1 MEPCKN
7 CSQQCKLEGI
17 FMNRIFEYTITP
29 SDVPCT
35 VGEYLKKKGYSRQ
48 IIIHLKKTE
57 HGILQNGEWAYVR
70 TPLVPG
76 DVLKITLLEESASEH
91 ILPVPMEP
99 DIIYEDEDLL
109 VVNKPFDM
117 PVHPSIHNY
126 DNTLANGMAY
136 YFQQKGETFIFR
148 CINRLD
154 RDTTGLLILAKN
166 ALSASILSNDMKT
179 RKIHRTYQAV
189 VSRIPVPASGTIDAP
204 IARKEDS
211 AIERCVDFE
220 KGESAVTH
228 YRTLKTKENLA
239 LVELSLE
246 TGRTHQIRVHMQ
258 HIGCPLLG
266 DYLYHPDFTLI
277 NRVALHSYSL
287 TFDHPIT
294 GKSMYFCA
302 PLPKDMAGL
311 LS

>member
-1 MEPCKN
+1 
-7 CSQQCKLEGI
+7 
-17 FMNRIFEYTITP
+17 
-29 SDVPCT
+29 
-35 VGEYLKKKGYSRQ
+35 
-48 IIIHLKKTE
+48 
-57 HGILQNGEWAYVR
+57 
-70 TPLVPG
+70 
-76 DVLKITLLEESASEH
+76 
-91 ILPVPMEP
+91 MEP
-99 DIIYEDEDLL
+99 DIVYEDEDLL

-166 ALSASILSNDMKT
+166 ALSASILSNDMKA

-220 KGESAVTH
+220 KGEPAVTH
-228 YRTLKTKENLA
+228 YRTLETKENLA

-258 HIGCPLLG
+258 HMGCPLLG
-266 DYLYHPDFTLI
+266 DYLYNPDFTLI
-277 NRVALHSYSL
+277 NRVSLHSYSL
-287 TFDHPIT
+287 SFVHPIA

>member
-1 MEPCKN
+1 
-7 CSQQCKLEGI
+7 
-17 FMNRIFEYTITP
+17 MNRIFEYTITP

-166 ALSASILSNDMKT
+166 ALSASILSNDMKA

-220 KGESAVTH
+220 KGEPAVTH
-228 YRTLKTKENLA
+228 YRTLETKENLA

>member
-1 MEPCKN
+1 
-7 CSQQCKLEGI
+7 
-17 FMNRIFEYTITP
+17 MNRIFEYLITP

-99 DIIYEDEDLL
+99 DIVYEDEDLL

-166 ALSASILSNDMKT
+166 ALSASILSNDMKA

-220 KGESAVTH
+220 KGEPAVTH
-228 YRTLKTKENLA
+228 YRTLETKENLA

-258 HIGCPLLG
+258 HMGCPLLG

>member
-1 MEPCKN
+1 
-7 CSQQCKLEGI
+7 
-17 FMNRIFEYTITP
+17 MNRIFEYKITP

-70 TPLVPG
+70 TPLIPG

-91 ILPVPMEP
+91 IIPVPMEL

-109 VVNKPFDM
+109 VVNKSFDM

-166 ALSASILSNDMKT
+166 ALSASILSNDMKA
-179 RKIHRTYQAV
+179 RKIHRTYRAV
-189 VSRIPVPASGTIDAP
+189 VSGIPIPTSGTMDAP
-204 IARKEDS
+204 IARKQDS

-220 KGESAVTH
+220 KGEPAVTH
-228 YRTLKTKENLA
+228 YHVLETKENLA

-246 TGRTHQIRVHMQ
+246 TGRTHQIRVHM
-258 HIGCPLLG
+258 
-266 DYLYHPDFTLI
+266 
-277 NRVALHSYSL
+277 
-287 TFDHPIT
+287 
-294 GKSMYFCA
+294 
-302 PLPKDMAGL
+302 
-311 LS
+311 

>member
-1 MEPCKN
+1 
-7 CSQQCKLEGI
+7 
-17 FMNRIFEYTITP
+17 MNRIFEYTITP

-99 DIIYEDEDLL
+99 DIVYEDEDLL

-166 ALSASILSNDMKT
+166 ALSASILSNDIKT

-220 KGESAVTH
+220 KGEPAVTH

>member
-1 MEPCKN
+1 
-7 CSQQCKLEGI
+7 
-17 FMNRIFEYTITP
+17 MNRIFEYLITP

-166 ALSASILSNDMKT
+166 ALSASILSNDMKA

-220 KGESAVTH
+220 KGEPAVTH
-228 YRTLKTKENLA
+228 YRTLETKENLA

-258 HIGCPLLG
+258 HMGCPLLG
-266 DYLYHPDFTLI
+266 DYLYNPDFTLI
-277 NRVALHSYSL
+277 NRVSLHSYSL
-287 TFDHPIT
+287 SFVHPIT

>member
-1 MEPCKN
+1 
-7 CSQQCKLEGI
+7 
-17 FMNRIFEYTITP
+17 MNRIFEYTITP

-166 ALSASILSNDMKT
+166 ALSASILSNDMKA

-220 KGESAVTH
+220 KGEPAVTH
-228 YRTLKTKENLA
+228 YRTLETKENLA

-258 HIGCPLLG
+258 HMGCPLLG

>member
-1 MEPCKN
+1 
-7 CSQQCKLEGI
+7 
-17 FMNRIFEYTITP
+17 MNRIFEYTITP

-99 DIIYEDEDLL
+99 DIVYEDEDLL

-166 ALSASILSNDMKT
+166 ALSASILSNDMKA

-220 KGESAVTH
+220 KGEPAVTH
-228 YRTLKTKENLA
+228 YRTLETKENLA

-258 HIGCPLLG
+258 HMGCPLLG
-266 DYLYHPDFTLI
+266 DYLYNPDFTLI
-277 NRVALHSYSL
+277 NRVSLHSYSL
-287 TFDHPIT
+287 SFVHPIT

>member
-1 MEPCKN
+1 
-7 CSQQCKLEGI
+7 
-17 FMNRIFEYTITP
+17 MNRIFEYLITP

-99 DIIYEDEDLL
+99 DIVYEDEDLL

-166 ALSASILSNDMKT
+166 ALSASILSNDMKA

-220 KGESAVTH
+220 KGEPAVTH
-228 YRTLKTKENLA
+228 YRTLETKENLA

-258 HIGCPLLG
+258 HMGCPLLG
-266 DYLYHPDFTLI
+266 DYLYNPDFTLI
-277 NRVALHSYSL
+277 NRVSLHSYSL
-287 TFDHPIT
+287 SFVHPIA

>member
-1 MEPCKN
+1 
-7 CSQQCKLEGI
+7 
-17 FMNRIFEYTITP
+17 MNRIFEYTITP

-99 DIIYEDEDLL
+99 DIVYEDEDLL

-166 ALSASILSNDMKT
+166 ALSASILSSDMKA
-179 RKIHRTYQAV
+179 RRIHRTYQAV

-220 KGESAVTH
+220 KGEPAVTH
-228 YRTLKTKENLA
+228 YRTLETKENLA

-277 NRVALHSYSL
+277 NRVSLHSYSL
-287 TFDHPIT
+287 TFVHPIT
-294 GKSMYFCA
+294 GQSMYFCA

>member
-1 MEPCKN
+1 
-7 CSQQCKLEGI
+7 
-17 FMNRIFEYTITP
+17 MNRIFEYLITP

-91 ILPVPMEP
+91 IFPVPMEP
-99 DIIYEDEDLL
+99 DIVYEDEDLL

-166 ALSASILSNDMKT
+166 ALSASILSNDMKA

-189 VSRIPVPASGTIDAP
+189 VSRIPFPASGTIDAP
-204 IARKEDS
+204 IARKEAS

-220 KGESAVTH
+220 KGEQAVTH
-228 YRTLKTKENLA
+228 YRTLETKENLA

-258 HIGCPLLG
+258 HMGCPLLG
-266 DYLYHPDFTLI
+266 DYLYNPDFTLI
-277 NRVALHSYSL
+277 NRVSLHSCSL
-287 TFDHPIT
+287 SFDHPIT

>member
-1 MEPCKN
+1 
-7 CSQQCKLEGI
+7 
-17 FMNRIFEYTITP
+17 MNRIFEYLITP

-70 TPLVPG
+70 TPIVPG

-99 DIIYEDEDLL
+99 DIVYEDEDLL

-166 ALSASILSNDMKT
+166 ALSASILSNDMKA

-220 KGESAVTH
+220 KGEPAVTH
-228 YRTLKTKENLA
+228 YRTLETKENLA

-258 HIGCPLLG
+258 HMGCPLLG
-266 DYLYHPDFTLI
+266 DYLYNPDFTLI
-277 NRVALHSYSL
+277 NRVSLHSYSL
-287 TFDHPIT
+287 SFVHPIA

>member
-1 MEPCKN
+1 
-7 CSQQCKLEGI
+7 
-17 FMNRIFEYTITP
+17 MNRIFEYLITP

-99 DIIYEDEDLL
+99 DIVYEDEDLL

-166 ALSASILSNDMKT
+166 ALSASILSNDMKA

-220 KGESAVTH
+220 KGEPAVTH
-228 YRTLKTKENLA
+228 YRTLETKENLA
-239 LVELSLE
+239 LVELSLK

-258 HIGCPLLG
+258 HMGCPLLG
-266 DYLYHPDFTLI
+266 DYLYNPDFTLI
-277 NRVALHSYSL
+277 NRVSLHSYSL
-287 TFDHPIT
+287 SFVHPIA

>member
-1 MEPCKN
+1 
-7 CSQQCKLEGI
+7 
-17 FMNRIFEYTITP
+17 MNRIFEYLITP

-99 DIIYEDEDLL
+99 DIVYEDEDLL

-220 KGESAVTH
+220 KGEPAVTH
-228 YRTLKTKENLA
+228 YRTLETKENLA

-258 HIGCPLLG
+258 HMGCPLLG
-266 DYLYHPDFTLI
+266 DYLYNPDFTLI
-277 NRVALHSYSL
+277 NRVSLHSYSL
-287 TFDHPIT
+287 SFVHPIT

>member
-1 MEPCKN
+1 
-7 CSQQCKLEGI
+7 
-17 FMNRIFEYTITP
+17 MNRIFEYTITP

-91 ILPVPMEP
+91 ILPVSMEP
-99 DIIYEDEDLL
+99 DIVYEDEDLL

-166 ALSASILSNDMKT
+166 ALSASILSNDMKA

-220 KGESAVTH
+220 KGEPAVTH
-228 YRTLKTKENLA
+228 YRTLETKENLA

-258 HIGCPLLG
+258 HMGCPLLG
-266 DYLYHPDFTLI
+266 DYLYNPDFTLI
-277 NRVALHSYSL
+277 NRVSLHSYSL
-287 TFDHPIT
+287 SFVHPIT

>member
-1 MEPCKN
+1 
-7 CSQQCKLEGI
+7 
-17 FMNRIFEYTITP
+17 MNRIFEYTITP

-35 VGEYLKKKGYSRQ
+35 VGEYLKNKGYSRQ

-99 DIIYEDEDLL
+99 DIVYEDEDLL

-148 CINRLD
+148 CVNRLD

-166 ALSASILSNDMKT
+166 ALSASILSNDMKA

-220 KGESAVTH
+220 KGEPAVTH
-228 YRTLKTKENLA
+228 YRTLETKENLA

-258 HIGCPLLG
+258 HMGCPLLG
-266 DYLYHPDFTLI
+266 DYLYNPDFTLI
-277 NRVALHSYSL
+277 NRVSLHSYSL
-287 TFDHPIT
+287 SFVHPIT

>member
-1 MEPCKN
+1 
-7 CSQQCKLEGI
+7 
-17 FMNRIFEYTITP
+17 MNRIFEYTITP

-99 DIIYEDEDLL
+99 DIVYEDEDLL

-166 ALSASILSNDMKT
+166 ALSASILSNDMKA

>member
-1 MEPCKN
+1 
-7 CSQQCKLEGI
+7 
-17 FMNRIFEYTITP
+17 MNRIFEYHITP

-99 DIIYEDEDLL
+99 DIVYEDEDLL

-126 DNTLANGMAY
+126 DNTLANGIAY

-166 ALSASILSNDMKT
+166 ALSASILSNDMKA

-204 IARKEDS
+204 IARKEAS

-220 KGESAVTH
+220 KGEPAVTH
-228 YRTLKTKENLA
+228 YRTLETKENLA

-258 HIGCPLLG
+258 HMGCPLLG

-277 NRVALHSYSL
+277 NRVSLHSYSL
-287 TFDHPIT
+287 SFVHPIT

>member
-1 MEPCKN
+1 
-7 CSQQCKLEGI
+7 
-17 FMNRIFEYTITP
+17 MNRIFEYKITP

-70 TPLVPG
+70 TPLIPG

-91 ILPVPMEP
+91 IIPVPMEL

-109 VVNKPFDM
+109 VVNKSFDM

-166 ALSASILSNDMKT
+166 ALSASILSNDMKA
-179 RKIHRTYQAV
+179 RKIHRTYRAV
-189 VSRIPVPASGTIDAP
+189 VSGIPVPASGTMDAP
-204 IARKEDS
+204 IARKQDS

-220 KGESAVTH
+220 KGEPAVTH
-228 YRTLKTKENLA
+228 YHVLETKENLA

-258 HIGCPLLG
+258 HMGCPLLG
-266 DYLYHPDFTLI
+266 DYLYNPDFALI
-277 NRVALHSYSL
+277 NRVSLHSYSL
-287 TFDHPIT
+287 SFIHPIT

>member
-1 MEPCKN
+1 
-7 CSQQCKLEGI
+7 
-17 FMNRIFEYTITP
+17 MNRIFEYKITP

-70 TPLVPG
+70 TPLIPG

-91 ILPVPMEP
+91 IIPVPMEL

-166 ALSASILSNDMKT
+166 ALSASILSNDMKA
-179 RKIHRTYQAV
+179 RKIHRTYRAV
-189 VSRIPVPASGTIDAP
+189 VSGIPVPASGTMDAP
-204 IARKEDS
+204 IARKQDS

-220 KGESAVTH
+220 KGEPAVTH
-228 YRTLKTKENLA
+228 YHVLETKENLT

-258 HIGCPLLG
+258 HMGCPLLG
-266 DYLYHPDFTLI
+266 DYLYNPDFALI
-277 NRVALHSYSL
+277 NRVSLHSYSL
-287 TFDHPIT
+287 SFIHPIT

>member
-1 MEPCKN
+1 
-7 CSQQCKLEGI
+7 
-17 FMNRIFEYTITP
+17 MNRIFEYTITP

-99 DIIYEDEDLL
+99 DIVYEDEDLL

-220 KGESAVTH
+220 KGEPAVTH
-228 YRTLKTKENLA
+228 YRTLETKENLA

-258 HIGCPLLG
+258 HMGCPLLG
-266 DYLYHPDFTLI
+266 DYLYNPDFTLI
-277 NRVALHSYSL
+277 NRVSLHSYSL
-287 TFDHPIT
+287 SFVHPIT

>member
-1 MEPCKN
+1 
-7 CSQQCKLEGI
+7 
-17 FMNRIFEYTITP
+17 MNRIFEYKITP

-70 TPLVPG
+70 TPLIPG

-91 ILPVPMEP
+91 IIPVPMEL

-166 ALSASILSNDMKT
+166 ALSASILSNDMKA
-179 RKIHRTYQAV
+179 RKIHRTYRAV
-189 VSRIPVPASGTIDAP
+189 VSGIPVPASGTMDAP
-204 IARKEDS
+204 IARKQDS

-220 KGESAVTH
+220 KGEPAVTH
-228 YRTLKTKENLA
+228 YHVLETKENLA

-258 HIGCPLLG
+258 HMGCPLLG
-266 DYLYHPDFTLI
+266 DYLYNPDFSLI
-277 NRVALHSYSL
+277 NRVSLHSYSL
-287 TFDHPIT
+287 SFIHPIT

>member
-1 MEPCKN
+1 
-7 CSQQCKLEGI
+7 
-17 FMNRIFEYTITP
+17 MNRIFEYLITP

-99 DIIYEDEDLL
+99 DIVYEDEDLL

-166 ALSASILSNDMKT
+166 ALSASILSNDMKA

-220 KGESAVTH
+220 KGEPAVTH
-228 YRTLKTKENLA
+228 YRTLETKENLA

-258 HIGCPLLG
+258 HMGCPLLG
-266 DYLYHPDFTLI
+266 DYLYNPDFTLI
-277 NRVALHSYSL
+277 NRVSLHSYSL
-287 TFDHPIT
+287 SFVHPIT